1 MLPLLHGSLWP
12 YPPHLRYPHPH
23 TTFHPKVRPMSR
35 PVRVRIAP
43 SPTGEPHVG
52 TLYTAL
58 INEAFARRHG
68 GKFILRI
75 EDTDQSRST
84 PDSEAKIMEAFSW
97 MGMAWDE
104 GPDKGGPHAP
114 YRQSERKSI
123 YAGYADKLLADG
135 NAFRCFCSA
144 ERLESVRAAQ
154 RKANIPPQYDG
165 HCLSLDPAEAEARVA
180 AGEPHVLRMKVPR
193 EGSCDFTDGVYG
205 AVSMPWASID
215 MQVLVK
221 SDGMPTYHLAN
232 VVDDTEMAISHV
244 IRGEEWMAST
254 PKHILLYRQLG
265 LTPPEFIHLPLM
277 RALDR
282 SKLSKRRNPTST
294 SWFQAQGYLPE
305 AMVNFLGLLFVRPAE
320 GEEELMTKAEFVE
333 RFDIGSVSKAGA
345 VFDLAKLDWLNGRWL
360 RERIEPADFLA
371 RVIGWANA
379 DGKFEAGLE
388 SARTR
393 IDKFADL
400 PGLMGFLFTAG
411 VSVTRDDF
419 PTEKLTEAQV
429 AQILNA
435 TFALVEKL
443 PEWTETAL
451 FEAVKAMSVELG
463 LKARDTTPVLFVAIT
478 GSRRSLPLFGS
489 MALLG
494 RSVSRER
501 LRAAVRLFDA
511 APQATDDDPDSAPGN

>member
-1 MLPLLHGSLWP
+1 
-12 YPPHLRYPHPH
+12 
-23 TTFHPKVRPMSR
+23 MSR

-97 MGMAWDE
+97 MGLEWDE

-114 YRQSERKSI
+114 YRQSERKAI
-123 YAGYADKLLADG
+123 YGKYADKLLADG

-165 HCLSLDPAEAEARVA
+165 HCLTLPPAEAERRVA
-180 AGEPHVLRMKVPR
+180 EGEPHVLRMKVPR
-193 EGSCDFTDGVYG
+193 HGSCDFTDGVYG

-232 VVDDTEMAISHV
+232 VVDDTEMEISHV

-254 PKHILLYRQLG
+254 PKHILLYTYLG
-265 LTPPEFIHLPLM
+265 LTPPDFIHLPLM

-320 GEEELMTKAEFVE
+320 GEEEIMTKAEFIE

-360 RERIEPADFLA
+360 RERLAPEDFLA

-379 DGKFEAGLE
+379 EGKFEAGLE

-411 VSVTRDDF
+411 VSVTREDF

-429 AQILNA
+429 AQILAA

-443 PEWTETAL
+443 PEWSEAAL
-451 FEAVKAMSVELG
+451 FDAVKAMSVELG

-494 RSVSRER
+494 RSVCRER
-501 LRAAVRLFDA
+501 LRAAVRLFEAVAEVPEDE
-511 APQATDDDPDSAPGN
+511 TDSEPGI

>member
-1 MLPLLHGSLWP
+1 
-12 YPPHLRYPHPH
+12 
-23 TTFHPKVRPMSR
+23 MSR

-84 PDSEAKIMEAFSW
+84 PDSEAKIMEAFAW
-97 MGMAWDE
+97 MGLEWDE

-114 YRQSERKSI
+114 YRQSERKRI

-144 ERLESVRAAQ
+144 ERLEEVRNAQ
-154 RKANIPPQYDG
+154 RRANIPPQYDG
-165 HCLSLDPAEAEARVA
+165 HCLTLDPAEAEARVA

-193 EGSCDFTDGVYG
+193 EGACDFTDGVYG
-205 AVSMPWASID
+205 PVSMPWASVD

-320 GEEELMTKAEFVE
+320 GEEELMTKAEFID

-360 RERIEPADFLA
+360 RERLAPEAFLP
-371 RVIGWANA
+371 RVIDWANP
-379 DGKFEAGLE
+379 DDKFVRALE
-388 SARTR
+388 LARTR
-393 IDKFADL
+393 VDKLADL
-400 PGLMGFLFTAG
+400 APLMAFLFSAQVT
-411 VSVTRDDF
+411 VTRDDF
-419 PTEKLTEAQV
+419 PMEKLSASQV
-429 AQILNA
+429 AQVLAA

-443 PEWTETAL
+443 PEWSETAL
-451 FEAVKAMSVELG
+451 FDAVKAMSVELG

-494 RSVSRER
+494 RSVCRER
-501 LRAAVRLFDA
+501 LRAAVRLFEAVAEDA
-511 APQATDDDPDSAPGN
+511 DDDPDSAPGN